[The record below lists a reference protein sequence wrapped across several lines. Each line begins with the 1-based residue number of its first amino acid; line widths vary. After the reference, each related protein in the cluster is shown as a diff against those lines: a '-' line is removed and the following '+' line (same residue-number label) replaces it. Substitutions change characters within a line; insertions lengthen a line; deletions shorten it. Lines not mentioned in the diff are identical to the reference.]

1 MEVYQGKSVFG
12 GIAIGRISVHKKD
25 EQQVKRVKIE
35 NPGLTVR
42 WCAPGPHRLRW
53 NWRCVWHRAK
63 SLPGRRPSPQ
73 PSSRTTK
80 RWLHWMRCSSGKNQ
94 K

>member
-35 NPGLTVR
+35 NPDLEIAR
-42 WCAPGPHRLRW
+42 YR
-53 NWRCVWHRAK
+53 
-63 SLPGRRPSPQ
+63 Q
-73 PSSRTTK
+73 PDKPPWSSCRICTRK
-80 RWLHWMRCSSGKNQ
+80 P
-94 K
+94 